1 MSKTEQI
8 VDADNAILLK
18 GTSVKYSARHRPEV
32 AHYDEVRITNS
43 SENIDDRPKEI

>member
-1 MSKTEQI
+1 MPTMQFCYGVEVSS
-8 VDADNAILLK
+8 ILRDTVLK
-18 GTSVKYSARHRPEV
+18 V

>member
-8 VDADNAILLK
+8 VDADNAILSC
-18 GTSVKYSARHRPEV
+18 GRSVKYSARHGPEV

-43 SENIDDRPKEI
+43 SENIDD